1 MARSERTPLLLTV
14 QVAPAPQRY
23 PHNTLR
29 RFCTTVLLVSL
40 IATLVIFS
48 LPLAF
53 LPSQVTSYLPW
64 ALSYPHRDWPQSYAL
79 PYNEL
84 QDILMSSPEEERIKE
99 WSRYYTSGPHLAGK
113 NFSQALWTKSKW
125 QEFGIADTSI
135 VSYDVYLNY
144 PLGHRL
150 ALLEKKSTSEG
161 EATKDK
167 WKVKFEA
174 SLEESV
180 HEEDGTSGLKDRIP
194 TFHGYSASGN
204 VTAPF
209 VYANY
214 GTHRD
219 FEDLMNANIS
229 VKGKIVLAKYG
240 IVFRGLKVKRAQ
252 ELGAVGMVTYSDPGD
267 DGGVTDENGVHTYPS
282 GPAREPSSVQRGSVQ
297 FLSKHNNYCVVVLLL
312 MIFYEGILPGDPTT
326 PGYPSKPGV
335 PRQDP
340 KHAIPSIPSL
350 PISYLDALPLLKALN
365 GYGPKASSLNERWE
379 GGGLGYKGVEY
390 NIGPSPNGLLLNLVN
405 EQEYVTT
412 PIWNVI
418 GVINGTLSDEVV
430 VVGNHRDAWVAG
442 GAADPNSGSAA
453 LIEMIKGFGKA
464 LEKGWRPLRTIVFA
478 SWDGEEY
485 GLVGSTEWVE
495 EFLPW
500 LSGNAVAYLNVD
512 VGTSGPRFKTAASPV
527 LNKALYE
534 ITSLVPSPN
543 QTVRGQTVRDTWDG
557 YIQTMGS
564 GSDFTAFQDY
574 AGIPSVD
581 MGFAY
586 DNGTPIYHYHSNFD
600 SFDWMDKFGDPGWHY
615 HVTMAKLWS
624 LLAAKL
630 AETPIIPFN
639 ATDYADGLG
648 SYLKS
653 VEDGVNGANAP
664 AARADSRDGL
674 KGLFDTTF
682 THLKR
687 SIKRLHETAVELD
700 AYAAEL
706 EERLGENIPWW
717 KWWKKV
723 QLFYEVKK
731 INLKYKYFERQ
742 FLYPQGLDERPW
754 FKHVVFAPGIWTG
767 YSGATFPG
775 LVESITAK
783 NWTNA
788 RRWSGII
795 DKRIKLAT
803 GQLK

>member
-1 MARSERTPLLLTV
+1 MARGERTPLLLTV
-14 QVAPAPQRY
+14 QVAPARQRY

-29 RFCTTVLLVSL
+29 RFCT
-40 IATLVIFS
+40 ITLSTCLAFIFILFL

-53 LPSQVTSYLPW
+53 FPSRITPFLPW
-64 ALSYPHRDWPQSYAL
+64 ALPYPHRDWPRSYAL

-84 QDILMSSPEEERIKE
+84 QDILISTPGEEKVKE

-125 QEFGIADTSI
+125 QEFGIAETSI

-150 ALLEKKSTSEG
+150 ALFGKESTSKEG
-161 EATKDK
+161 AARDRWE
-167 WKVKFEA
+167 VKFEA
-174 SLEESV
+174 GLEENV
-180 HEEDGTSGLKDRIP
+180 YEEDGTSGLKDRIP

-214 GTHRD
+214 GTYQD
-219 FEDLMNANIS
+219 FEDLLNANIS

-240 IVFRGLKVKRAQ
+240 IIFRGLKIKRAQ
-252 ELGAVGMVTYSDPGD
+252 ELGAVGVVTYSDPGD
-267 DGGVTDENGVHTYPS
+267 DGGVTDDSGLGTYPS
-282 GPAREPSSVQRGSVQ
+282 GPAREPSSVQRGSAQ
-297 FLSKHNNYCVVVLLL
+297 FI
-312 MIFYEGILPGDPTT
+312 IFYEGIAPGDPTT

-340 KHAIPSIPSL
+340 KHAIPSIPSI

-365 GYGPKASSLNERWE
+365 GYGPKASSISKRWE
-379 GGGLGYKGVEY
+379 GGGLGYKGVKY
-390 NIGPSPNGLLLNLVN
+390 NIGPSPDDLLLNLVN
-405 EQEYVTT
+405 EQEYVIT

-418 GVINGTLSDEVV
+418 GIINGTLSDEVV
-430 VVGNHRDAWVAG
+430 VVGNHRDAWTAS
-442 GAADPNSGSAA
+442 GASDPGSGSAA
-453 LIEMIKGFGKA
+453 LVEMIRSFGKA
-464 LEKGWRPLRTIVFA
+464 LEKGWKPLRTIVFA

-500 LSGNAVAYLNVD
+500 LSGSAVAYLNVD

-543 QTVRGQTVRDTWDG
+543 QTIGGQTVRDTWDG
-557 YIQTMGS
+557 HIRTMGS
-564 GSDFTAFQDY
+564 GSDFTPFQDY

-581 MGFAY
+581 MGFSY
-586 DNGTPIYHYHSNFD
+586 DTGTPIYHYHSNFD

-615 HVTMAKLWS
+615 HVTMTRLWS

-630 AETPIIPFN
+630 VEAPIIPFN
-639 ATDYADGLG
+639 ATDYADELG
-648 SYLKS
+648 SYLRS
-653 VEDGVNGANAP
+653 VEDGVNGNHTP
-664 AARADSRDGL
+664 AAGVDGHDDL
-674 KGLFDTTF
+674 KDLFGLTF
-682 THLKR
+682 THLKT
-687 SIKRLHETAVELD
+687 SIKRLRKTAVELD
-700 AYAAEL
+700 AYATEL
-706 EERLGENIPWW
+706 EERLGEDIPWW
-717 KWWKKV
+717 KWWKRV
-723 QLFYEVKK
+723 QLFYEVKR
-731 INLKYKYFERQ
+731 INLKYKYFERR
-742 FLYPQGLDERPW
+742 FLYPQGLDGRPW
-754 FKHVVFAPGIWTG
+754 YKHVVFAPGIWTG

-775 LVESITAK
+775 LVESITAR
-783 NWTNA
+783 NRTNA
-788 RRWSGII
+788 RRWSSII
-795 DKRIKLAT
+795 NKRVKLAT
-803 GQLK
+803 EQLR